1 MDNLTHGRIIGIDV
15 SRDWLDLHCLPDDVR
30 CRTPNDPKGTQPS
43 QILPATVM
51 PSSVS
56 SRPVATNGSFGL
68 RLRQRTSSPDK
79 WRPLK

>member
-15 SRDWLDLHCLPDDVR
+15 SRDWRVFIASPMMFDAEYPMIR
-30 CRTPNDPKGTQPS
+30 KGTQPS
-43 QILPATVM
+43 RILPATVM